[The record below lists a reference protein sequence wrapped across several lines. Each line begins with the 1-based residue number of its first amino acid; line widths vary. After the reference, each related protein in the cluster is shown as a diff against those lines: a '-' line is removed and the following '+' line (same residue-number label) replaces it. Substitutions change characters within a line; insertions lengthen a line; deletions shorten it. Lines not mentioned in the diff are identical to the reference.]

1 MTAPLITTLTE
12 LVWKP
17 VLSQLPSPAAS
28 SSSPPAPGRGDSL
41 DSDQRPEGL
50 LSERVTGPGSQGLAG
65 QTHCVLGPCGVHL
78 DCGL

>member
-1 MTAPLITTLTE
+1 MSGAQPAPL
-12 LVWKP
+12 
-17 VLSQLPSPAAS
+17 VLQLLL
-28 SSSPPAPGRGDSL
+28 PPLLDFLMQAPGRGDSL